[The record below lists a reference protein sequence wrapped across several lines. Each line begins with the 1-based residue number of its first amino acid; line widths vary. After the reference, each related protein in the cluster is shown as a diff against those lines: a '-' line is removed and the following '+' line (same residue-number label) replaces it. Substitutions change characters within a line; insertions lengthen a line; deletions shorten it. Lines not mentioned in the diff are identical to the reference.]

1 MNNKKRLCFLI
12 FIVCFINLFCFKIAY
27 SKSPSSGSSGIGNN
41 STAGTVSCNIGWCW
55 SSGYRGIRVTF
66 YNYLGEAVSNSLDF
80 LNSSSTLPFTAY
92 SNSNKNNH
100 HSKLE
105 YLYERATINNYGS
118 WHKYNSNDLING
130 TINIGNLGNLETNEF
145 FRDVLGIRT
154 LQDIKTIF
162 LDKENEFFNNHYKS
176 NGVKYTFDDIIG
188 SKEYYYLIVEP
199 ITILIKNGS
208 TRYYGTYRELQEIYF
223 LNNYFSGQ
231 GAISLFSQSQ
241 NRFGKM
247 IYLDPNKKIG
257 GTSWF
262 ATGSLTS
269 LRDNAEVKRAD
280 NRFGIGIL
288 WLKDLV
294 EPGGGDDP
302 SDTPYNP
309 NYSDFPTCE
318 VNSSLAPCQDR
329 VDYSYSNCTLD
340 NNPNNYIKASSKIHL
355 DAGEKDVDICKISCS
370 ERYYIATYQ
379 VANSFK
385 PTNYV
390 NGEYVDTVVAGKYF
404 PVFGPVVYHKKTCDF
419 ISNYKNLEEIIK
431 TKYSKNNYSYSSGKW
446 EGGCK
451 YKYTYCA
458 ERDPETRE
466 CIRHSSTWK
475 LANDNSDCMKYWN
488 AVKKSFT
495 RQCENLEKTLK
506 QMDEESVS
514 RTEIGEQKGKELL
527 LTPLIINNNGTYEKA
542 NYNYN
547 LVFDSDNV
555 NREYF
560 KEHDFGYKNTYVYGL
575 EKGVN
580 QYINLLTISD
590 NELSGNFKTTSKMYY
605 DFGYSNATTPIKI
618 MSGTYYNN
626 IDYSNLFSTTF
637 KNILKE
643 QDVNV
648 DNDVVKN
655 SYCPYTIIQRNVDNI
670 CVPTSSNNYCGNP
683 DKTFSMPKI
692 KMIYRPINLNY
703 PFPGKDGNGRTPGL
717 NWNIE
722 AINQYIT
729 NNRDVE
735 TDAVYSTKPLYTIKL
750 DSSKIKAIREYNK
763 THAYDDFELDCT
775 EGTGTECISKFLRDY
790 DLITSGTCKDVT
802 KDNFY
807 SCADK

>member
-27 SKSPSSGSSGIGNN
+27 SKEQSSGSSGIGNN
-41 STAGTVSCNIGWCW
+41 STAGTVSCNVGWCW

-130 TINIGNLGNLETNEF
+130 TMNIGNLGNLETNEF

-288 WLKDLV
+288 WLGEFL
-294 EPGGGDDP
+294 DDDDTP

-309 NYSDFPTCE
+309 NYSDFPICE

-340 NNPNNYIKASSKIHL
+340 NNPNNYIKASSEIHL
-355 DAGEKDVDICKISCS
+355 DADEKDVDICKISCS
-370 ERYYIATYQ
+370 
-379 VANSFK
+379 
-385 PTNYV
+385 
-390 NGEYVDTVVAGKYF
+390 
-404 PVFGPVVYHKKTCDF
+404 
-419 ISNYKNLEEIIK
+419 
-431 TKYSKNNYSYSSGKW
+431 
-446 EGGCK
+446 
-451 YKYTYCA
+451 
-458 ERDPETRE
+458 
-466 CIRHSSTWK
+466 
-475 LANDNSDCMKYWN
+475 
-488 AVKKSFT
+488 
-495 RQCENLEKTLK
+495 
-506 QMDEESVS
+506 
-514 RTEIGEQKGKELL
+514 
-527 LTPLIINNNGTYEKA
+527 
-542 NYNYN
+542 
-547 LVFDSDNV
+547 
-555 NREYF
+555 
-560 KEHDFGYKNTYVYGL
+560 
-575 EKGVN
+575 
-580 QYINLLTISD
+580 
-590 NELSGNFKTTSKMYY
+590 
-605 DFGYSNATTPIKI
+605 
-618 MSGTYYNN
+618 
-626 IDYSNLFSTTF
+626 
-637 KNILKE
+637 
-643 QDVNV
+643 
-648 DNDVVKN
+648 
-655 SYCPYTIIQRNVDNI
+655 
-670 CVPTSSNNYCGNP
+670 
-683 DKTFSMPKI
+683 
-692 KMIYRPINLNY
+692 
-703 PFPGKDGNGRTPGL
+703 
-717 NWNIE
+717 
-722 AINQYIT
+722 
-729 NNRDVE
+729 
-735 TDAVYSTKPLYTIKL
+735 
-750 DSSKIKAIREYNK
+750 
-763 THAYDDFELDCT
+763 
-775 EGTGTECISKFLRDY
+775 
-790 DLITSGTCKDVT
+790 
-802 KDNFY
+802 
-807 SCADK
+807 